1 MSFIGEAAL
10 SGFLDL
16 LVGKSLDSA
25 LNFVADH
32 NQLHQQLKRWQSIL
46 PDIQAVLDDAEEKQI
61 KNMGVKKWLEDL
73 QDLAYDVD
81 DILDEFAYEEL
92 RLNLQDTQAQ
102 ARPSKIRKFIPDRI
116 IRSIFPPPSFQFKNS
131 MITKVK
137 DITDRLN
144 SLTTRRSSLG
154 LIEILSQAATSKG
167 KQPRLQPT
175 SVLDGVVEYV
185 GRHKEKQEMIELLK
199 GNNSNGVSVLSIVGM
214 GGMGKTTL
222 AQLVYND
229 PTINESFDLKAWV
242 CVSDHFDAIAM
253 TKAILQSITSES
265 WDYSNLDL
273 LQVKLKEKLS
283 GKRFLLVL
291 DDIWNENYSDWTI
304 LRSPF
309 GAGTT
314 IIVTTR
320 LQIVSSIVDPLK
332 AFHLD
337 KLSDDDCLSIFT
349 QHALKARN
357 FDGHPQFKEIGEKI
371 IRKCNGLP
379 LAAKAIG
386 SLLRTVKYHREWE
399 RIYESE
405 IWNLPEEQC
414 GIIPALLLSYHHL
427 PSYLKRCFAYCSIL
441 PKDYEFEEEE
451 IILLW
456 RAEGVLQQK
465 AMPQVKDIGNQ
476 YFQDLVSRSFFQI
489 SSKDESRFV
498 MHDLINDLAQV
509 VAGEICCKLEG
520 DKQQKF
526 SNRTRHS
533 SYIAGSYDTVKK
545 FEAIDQVNSIRTF
558 LPVRLSRYSRSFLTN
573 VVLVDLL
580 PRLGYLRVLSLSGYK
595 ITELPDVFE
604 ILKHLRY
611 LNFSG
616 TDIKCLPDS
625 LCTLYHLET
634 LLLRGCWKLQRLP
647 SKMGNLVNLHYLDI
661 RGAYLIERFPSRI
674 DKLTNLQRLS
684 NFIIGESD
692 GHSIR
697 ELKYLSN
704 LKGDFCLSG
713 LENVNGE
720 DAGEAKLNEKQGIDR
735 LVLEWRR
742 DTRKKEVEEWVLD
755 SLHPSKKLEQL
766 VIQDFGG
773 AKFST
778 WIADSSF
785 KNMLSLVLHDC
796 KNCKSLP
803 SIGRLLLLK
812 DLSISGLD
820 QVHKIGAEL
829 FGENQSNAFAS
840 LESLRFGNML
850 NWEEWDLCEDDE
862 QVLKFP
868 SLRFLSIR
876 ECPLLLGRLPTI
888 LQSLQKLE
896 IYECKRL
903 VVSISSFP
911 LLCELSIK
919 GCEELVDEGSLSV
932 QKVTSLKYVSLLNVA
947 KFNISAERIMLRFA
961 NSETFYISGWKELGS
976 LSQNGLSI
984 VGHRFIMIRNC
995 PQLVSLETEEEI
1007 LQLDKI
1013 PGVESLVIGNC
1024 ERLNRLPKV
1033 LHAFPLITR
1042 IQLQNCPGL
1051 VCFAESNFPPA
1062 LKELRI
1068 VNCVNLQYL
1077 VDEKENNNKSM
1088 SSNTCLL
1095 EHLEIILCPSLIWL
1109 SSRGDICNRLQHLKI
1124 ESCSKLSSLFLNAKL
1139 PVMLKQ
1145 LCIGDCPVLEC
1156 IAQDFLET
1164 TDLESIHIWSARKIK
1179 SLPRGLDKLSHL
1191 QKIRLISCPNLVS
1204 FEESGLPTTNLR
1216 VLTISNC
1223 ENFGALP
1230 KCINNF
1236 TSLRELKVWECSAD
1250 ISFPE
1255 EGFPTNLTSLAISN
1269 APKIYTSLVE
1279 WGFNRLTSLQQL
1291 DINGEGCSRV
1301 VSFPE
1306 EAIGM
1311 MLPPSLTKFSI
1322 RKFENLEFMCSKG
1335 LQHLNSLQKLRIY
1348 DCPKL
1353 ASLPEKDML
1362 LSLEK
1367 LHISNCLS
1375 LEEGCSRAKSGIDFS
1390 TLKPQALK
1398 AKLAKN
1404 SGELQ
1409 LICFSLFDI
1418 VKRRTSLLRDS
1429 LILPALGTMKLVA
1442 VERPNGTTGEM
1453 YVPLGDKPLNGGHPK
1468 RAIPAYG
1475 HNNSTTSLVN
1485 RC

>member
-1 MSFIGEAAL
+1 MSVIGEAAL

-32 NQLHQQLKRWQSIL
+32 NQLHQQLKQWQSIL
-46 PDIQAVLDDAEEKQI
+46 PDIQAVLDDAEEKPI
-61 KNMGVKKWLEDL
+61 KNTGVKKWLEDL

-116 IRSIFPPPSFQFKNS
+116 IRSIFTPTSFQFKNS

-154 LIEILSQAATSKG
+154 LSEILSQAATSKG
-167 KQPRLQPT
+167 KKQPRLQPT
-175 SVLDGVVEYV
+175 SLLDGVVEYV
-185 GRHKEKQEMIELLK
+185 GRHKEKTEMIEFLK
-199 GNNSNGVSVLSIVGM
+199 GNNSDGVSVLSIVGM
-214 GGMGKTTL
+214 GGIGKTTL

-229 PTINESFDLKAWV
+229 ATINESFDLKAWV
-242 CVSDHFDAIAM
+242 CVSDNFDAIAI

-265 WDYSNLDL
+265 CDYSNLDL

-291 DDIWNENYSDWTI
+291 DDIWNEKYNDWTI

-309 GAGTT
+309 GAGTH
-314 IIVTTR
+314 IFVTTR
-320 LQIVSSIVDPLK
+320 LQVVSPIVDTLK

-349 QHALKARN
+349 QHALKVRN

-371 IRKCNGLP
+371 VRRCNGLP
-379 LAAKAIG
+379 LAAKSIG
-386 SLLRTVKYHREWE
+386 SLLRTVNCHREWE

-405 IWNLPEEQC
+405 LWNLPEEQC
-414 GIIPALLLSYHHL
+414 GIIPALRLSYHHL
-427 PSYLKRCFAYCSIL
+427 LSYLKRCFAYCSIL

-456 RAEGVLQQK
+456 RAEGLLQQK
-465 AMPQVKDIGNQ
+465 AMPQIKDLGNQ
-476 YFQDLVSRSFFQI
+476 YFQGLVSRSFFQI

-498 MHDLINDLAQV
+498 MHDLINDLAKV
-509 VAGEICCKLEG
+509 VAGDICSKLEG
-520 DKQQKF
+520 DMQQKF

-533 SYIAGSYDTVKK
+533 SYIAGEYDTVKK
-545 FEAIDQVNSIRTF
+545 FEAFDQENSIRTF
-558 LPVRLSRYSRSFLTN
+558 LPIGLSHYWRPCLTN

-580 PRLGYLRVLSLSGYK
+580 PKLGYLRVLSLSGYA

-604 ILKHLRY
+604 NLKHLRY
-611 LNFSG
+611 LNFSH
-616 TDIKCLPDS
+616 TAIKCLPDS

-634 LLLRGCWKLQRLP
+634 LLLKNCSRLQRLP
-647 SKMGNLVNLHYLDI
+647 SKIGNLVNLHYLDI
-661 RGAYLIERFPSRI
+661 RDAKSIERMPFGI

-684 NFIIGESD
+684 DFIIGEGD
-692 GHSIR
+692 GQHIR

-704 LKGDFCLSG
+704 LKGDFRIFG

-720 DAGEAKLNEKQGIDR
+720 DAEEAKLNEKQGIDQ
-735 LVLEWRR
+735 LVLQWSPYFKK
-742 DTRKKEVEEWVLD
+742 DTRNKEVDEWVLD
-755 SLHPSKKLEQL
+755 SLRPPKKLEQL
-766 VIQDFGG
+766 VIDNYGG

-785 KNMLSLVLHDC
+785 KNMLSLELR
-796 KNCKSLP
+796 NCTNCESLP

-812 DLSISGLD
+812 DLSISGLY
-820 QVHKIGAEL
+820 QVQKIGAEL
-829 FGENQSNAFAS
+829 FGENQSNSFAS
-840 LESLRFGNML
+840 LESLCFDNML
-850 NWEEWDLCEDDE
+850 NWEEWDLCQDDE
-862 QVLKFP
+862 QASKFP
-868 SLRFLSIR
+868 SLSKLSIKR
-876 ECPLLLGRLPTI
+876 CPQLRGTLPII

-896 IYECKRL
+896 IYDCGRL
-903 VVSISSFP
+903 IVSISSFA
-911 LLCELSIK
+911 LLSELRVE
-919 GCEELVDEGSLSV
+919 GCEELGDEGSLSV
-932 QKVTSLKYVSLLNVA
+932 QKVTSLKHVSLSNIS
-947 KFNISAERIMLRFA
+947 KFNISAERKMLRFA
-961 NSETFYISGWKELGS
+961 NSEKFDISGWQELGS
-976 LSQNGLSI
+976 LSQIGL
-984 VGHRFIMIRNC
+984 GLERHPFITFRNC
-995 PQLVSLETEEEI
+995 PQLVSLEKEEEI

-1013 PGVESLVIGNC
+1013 LGVKSLFIRDC

-1033 LHAFPLITR
+1033 LNAFPFITR
-1042 IQLQNCPGL
+1042 MVLEKCPGL

-1062 LKELRI
+1062 LKKLEIRD
-1068 VNCVNLQYL
+1068 CKNLQYL

-1095 EHLEIILCPSLIWL
+1095 EHLVISDCPSLIWV
-1109 SSRGDICNRLQHLKI
+1109 SSRGDICNQLQLLHI
-1124 ESCSKLSSLFLNAKL
+1124 ENCSKLSSLFLKAKL
-1139 PVMLKQ
+1139 SVMLKQ
-1145 LCIGDCPVLEC
+1145 LVIWTCPMLEC

-1164 TDLESIHIWSARKIK
+1164 TGLESIDICDAKNIK

-1191 QKIRLISCPNLVS
+1191 QEIRLCGCPKLVP
-1204 FEESGLPTTNLR
+1204 FQGSGLPTTNLR
-1216 VLTISNC
+1216 VLLIQNC
-1223 ENFGALP
+1223 ENFRALP

-1236 TSLRELKVWECSAD
+1236 TSLRKLTVWECSAD

-1255 EGFPTNLTSLAISN
+1255 EGFPTNLTSLEISR
-1269 APKIYTSLVE
+1269 APKIYASLVE
-1279 WGFNRLTSLQQL
+1279 WGFNKLTSLQEL
-1291 DINGEGCSRV
+1291 DISGKGCSDV

-1306 EAIGM
+1306 EGIGG
-1311 MLPPSLTKFSI
+1311 MLPPSLRSI
-1322 RKFENLEFMCSKG
+1322 CIQNFENLEYICSNG
-1335 LQHLNSLQKLRIY
+1335 LQHLTSLRKLYIY

-1367 LHISNCLS
+1367 LYISKCSS
-1375 LEEGCSRAKSGIDFS
+1375 LEEECSKISHIPLVEINHITVIPRDLFS
-1390 TLKPQALK
+1390 ISPPSNHRK

-1409 LICFSLFDI
+1409 LICFGLFDL
-1418 VKRRTSLLRDS
+1418 VKRF
-1429 LILPALGTMKLVA
+1429 GNH
-1442 VERPNGTTGEM
+1442 ETG
-1453 YVPLGDKPLNGGHPK
+1453 G
-1468 RAIPAYG
+1468 R
-1475 HNNSTTSLVN
+1475 
-1485 RC
+1485 

>member
-1 MSFIGEAAL
+1 FTMSVIGEAAL
-10 SGFLDL
+10 SVFLEL
-16 LVGKSLDSA
+16 LGVKLLDSA

-32 NQLHQQLKRWQSIL
+32 KQLHPQLKQWQSML
-46 PDIQAVLDDAEEKQI
+46 PDIQAVLDNAEEKQI
-61 KNMGVKKWLEDL
+61 KNEGVKKWLEDL

-92 RLNLQDTQAQ
+92 RLQLQKTQAQ
-102 ARPSKIRKFIPDRI
+102 ASTSKVRKLIPTCF
-116 IRSIFPPPSFQFKNS
+116 SGTSFTPTSLLFKNS
-131 MITKVK
+131 MIPKVK
-137 DITDRLN
+137 EITDRLN

-154 LIEILSQAATSKG
+154 LSDILSQAPTSKG

-185 GRHKEKQEMIELLK
+185 GRQKEKTEMIELLK

-229 PTINESFDLKAWV
+229 ATINESFDLKAWV
-242 CVSDHFDAIAM
+242 CVSDNFDAIAT

-265 WDYSNLDL
+265 F
-273 LQVKLKEKLS
+273 KLKEKLS

-291 DDIWNENYSDWTI
+291 DDIWNENYNDWTI

-314 IIVTTR
+314 IIATTR

-337 KLSDDDCLSIFT
+337 KLSDEDCLSIFT

-371 IRKCNGLP
+371 IRRCNGLP

-386 SLLRTVKYHREWE
+386 SLLRTVKYHGKWE

-414 GIIPALLLSYHHL
+414 GIIPALRLLGDKEVLRLSYHHL
-427 PSYLKRCFAYCSIL
+427 PSYLKRCFAYCSIF
-441 PKDYEFEEEE
+441 PKDYEFDEEE

-456 RAEGVLQQK
+456 RAEGLLQQK
-465 AMPQVKDIGNQ
+465 AMPQIKDLGNQ

-509 VAGEICCKLEG
+509 VAGDICSKLEG
-520 DKQQKF
+520 DMQQKF

-533 SYIAGSYDTVKK
+533 SYIVSRYDTVKK
-545 FEAIDQVNSIRTF
+545 FEAFDQVNSIRTF
-558 LPVRLSRYSRSFLTN
+558 LPLIVSGKSFPWPFLTD

-580 PRLGYLRVLSLSGYK
+580 PRLGYLRVLSLRSHK

-604 ILKHLRY
+604 NLKHLCY
-611 LNFSG
+611 LNFSR
-616 TDIKCLPDS
+616 TEIKCLPDS
-625 LCTLYHLET
+625 FCTLFHLET
-634 LLLRGCWKLQRLP
+634 LLLKDCYRLQRLP
-647 SKMGNLVNLHYLDI
+647 SNMGNLVNLHYLDI
-661 RGAYLIERFPSRI
+661 SGGISIERMPFGI
-674 DKLTNLQRLS
+674 DKLTRE
-684 NFIIGESD
+684 G
-692 GHSIR
+692 GGCHIR

-735 LVLEWRR
+735 LVLEWSRDFQK

-755 SLHPSKKLEQL
+755 SIHPSKKLEQL
-766 VIQDFGG
+766 IIQNYGG

-785 KNMLSLVLHDC
+785 KNMFSLELHDC

-803 SIGRLLLLK
+803 SIGRLLVLK

-850 NWEEWDLCEDDE
+850 NWEEWDLYEDDE
-862 QVLKFP
+862 QVSKFP
-868 SLRFLSIR
+868 SLRFLSISG
-876 ECPLLLGRLPTI
+876 CPLLLGRLPTI
-888 LQSLQKLE
+888 LQSLQTLE
-896 IYECKRL
+896 IDECKRL

-911 LLCELSIK
+911 LLCKLSIA
-919 GCEELVDEGSLSV
+919 GCQELVDE
-932 QKVTSLKYVSLLNVA
+932 
-947 KFNISAERIMLRFA
+947 AERIMLRFA
-961 NSETFYISGWKELGS
+961 NSETFNISCWKELGS
-976 LSQNGLSI
+976 LLQNGLSI
-984 VGHRFIMIRNC
+984 VGHRFITIWNC
-995 PQLVSLETEEEI
+995 PHLVSLETEEEI

-1033 LHAFPLITR
+1033 LHAFPFITR
-1042 IQLQNCPGL
+1042 IELEGCPGL
-1051 VCFAESNFPPA
+1051 ICFAESNFHPA

-1068 VNCVNLQYL
+1068 VNCENLQYL
-1077 VDEKENNNKSM
+1077 VDEKENNNK
-1088 SSNTCLL
+1088 N
-1095 EHLEIILCPSLIWL
+1095 IWY
-1109 SSRGDICNRLQHLKI
+1109 
-1124 ESCSKLSSLFLNAKL
+1124 
-1139 PVMLKQ
+1139 
-1145 LCIGDCPVLEC
+1145 CPVLVC
-1156 IAQDFLET
+1156 ISQDFLET
-1164 TDLESIHIWSARKIK
+1164 TDLESIIIRGAQKLK

-1191 QKIRLISCPNLVS
+1191 QKIQLSRCPNLVA

-1216 VLTISNC
+1216 VLRICNC

-1236 TSLRELKVWECSAD
+1236 TSLRKLTVWKCSAD

-1255 EGFPTNLTSLAISN
+1255 EGFPTNLKSLEISN
-1269 APKIYTSLVE
+1269 APRIYTSLVE
-1279 WGFNRLTSLQQL
+1279 WGYNRLTSLQQL
-1291 DINGEGCSRV
+1291 HIIGEGCSSV

-1311 MLPPSLTKFSI
+1311 MLPPSLTDISI
-1322 RKFENLEFMCSKG
+1322 RRFKNLEFMCSKG
-1335 LQHLNSLQKLRIY
+1335 LQHLTSLQQLRIY

-1353 ASLPEKDML
+1353 ASLPEKDIL

-1367 LHISNCLS
+1367 LHISNCPL
-1375 LEEGCSRAKSGIDFS
+1375 LEEGCSRGKG
-1390 TLKPQALK
+1390 
-1398 AKLAKN
+1398 
-1404 SGELQ
+1404 
-1409 LICFSLFDI
+1409 
-1418 VKRRTSLLRDS
+1418 RDWS
-1429 LILPALGTMKLVA
+1429 KISHIP
-1442 VERPNGTTGEM
+1442 
-1453 YVPLGDKPLNGGHPK
+1453 YVSINFKTV
-1468 RAIPAYG
+1468 IPWG
-1475 HNNSTTSLVN
+1475 LD
-1485 RC
+1485 

>member
-1 MSFIGEAAL
+1 MSVIGEAAL
-10 SGFLDL
+10 SVFLEL
-16 LVGKSLDSA
+16 LGGKLLDSA

-32 NQLHQQLKRWQSIL
+32 NQLRPQLKQWQSIL

-61 KNMGVKKWLEDL
+61 KNTGVKKWLEDL

-92 RLNLQDTQAQ
+92 RLKLNKSQAQ
-102 ARPSKIRKFIPDRI
+102 ASTSKVRKLIPTC
-116 IRSIFPPPSFQFKNS
+116 FTGTSFAPTSFLFKDS
-131 MITKVK
+131 MIPKVK
-137 DITDRLN
+137 EITARLN
-144 SLTTRRSSLG
+144 SLTTRRISLG
-154 LIEILSQAATSKG
+154 LSEILSQAPTSKG
-167 KQPRLQPT
+167 NQPRLQPT

-185 GRHKEKQEMIELLK
+185 GRHKEKTEMIEFLK
-199 GNNSNGVSVLSIVGM
+199 GDISNGVSVLSIVGM

-229 PTINESFDLKAWV
+229 ATINESFDLKAWV
-242 CVSDHFDAIAM
+242 L
-253 TKAILQSITSES
+253 T
-265 WDYSNLDL
+265 WNL

-291 DDIWNENYSDWTI
+291 DDIWNENYNDWTI

-309 GAGTT
+309 GAGTH

-332 AFHLD
+332 AFYLD
-337 KLSDDDCLSIFT
+337 KLSDNDCLSIFT

-357 FDGHPQFKEIGEKI
+357 FDGHLQFKEIGEKI
-371 IRKCNGLP
+371 VRRCNGLP

-386 SLLRTVKYHREWE
+386 SLLRTVECHGKWE

-414 GIIPALLLSYHHL
+414 GIIPALRLSYHHL

-456 RAEGVLQQK
+456 RAEGLLQQK
-465 AMPQVKDIGNQ
+465 AMPQIKDLGYQ
-476 YFQDLVSRSFFQI
+476 YFQDLVSSDFW
-489 SSKDESRFV
+489 V
-498 MHDLINDLAQV
+498 
-509 VAGEICCKLEG
+509 
-520 DKQQKF
+520 
-526 SNRTRHS
+526 
-533 SYIAGSYDTVKK
+533 
-545 FEAIDQVNSIRTF
+545 
-558 LPVRLSRYSRSFLTN
+558 PFLTN

-580 PRLGYLRVLSLSGYK
+580 PRLGYLRMLSLSGYR

-604 ILKHLRY
+604 NLKHLRY
-611 LNFSG
+611 LNFSD

-634 LLLRGCWKLQRLP
+634 LLLRRCYRLQRIP
-647 SKMGNLVNLHYLDI
+647 
-661 RGAYLIERFPSRI
+661 FRI

-684 NFIIGESD
+684 DFIIAEGD
-692 GHSIR
+692 GCHIR
-697 ELKYLSN
+697 YLNYLSN
-704 LKGDFCLSG
+704 LEGDFRLSG

-720 DAGEAKLNEKQGIDR
+720 DAGESKLYEKQGIDR
-735 LVLEWRR
+735 LVLHWSKKFENASRN
-742 DTRKKEVEEWVLD
+742 KEVDEWVLD
-755 SLHPSKKLEQL
+755 SLRPPKKLEQL
-766 VIQDFGG
+766 VIENYGG

-778 WIADSSF
+778 WIADPSF
-785 KNMLSLVLHDC
+785 KNMLSLELRNC

-840 LESLRFGNML
+840 LESLRFDNML

-862 QVLKFP
+862 QASKFP

-876 ECPLLLGRLPTI
+876 KCPLLLGTLPTI
-888 LQSLQKLE
+888 LQSLQTLE

-903 VVSISSFP
+903 
-911 LLCELSIK
+911 

-932 QKVTSLKYVSLLNVA
+932 QKVTSLKAVSVSNISN
-947 KFNISAERIMLRFA
+947 FNISAERTMLRFA
-961 NSETFYISGWKELGS
+961 NSETFKISGWKELGS

-984 VGHRFIMIRNC
+984 VGHRFITIWNC

-1013 PGVESLVIGNC
+1013 PGVESLEIANC
-1024 ERLNRLPKV
+1024 ERLNRLPEA

-1042 IQLQNCPGL
+1042 IQLEICPGL

-1068 VNCVNLQYL
+1068 GNCVNLQYL

-1095 EHLEIILCPSLIWL
+1095 ERLEIANCPSLI
-1109 SSRGDICNRLQHLKI
+1109 C
-1124 ESCSKLSSLFLNAKL
+1124 CSKLSRLFLNAKL

-1145 LCIGDCPVLEC
+1145 LFIRDCPVLEC
-1156 IAQDFLET
+1156 IAQDFFET
-1164 TDLESIHIWSARKIK
+1164 TDLESIRHSW
-1179 SLPRGLDKLSHL
+1179 
-1191 QKIRLISCPNLVS
+1191 
-1204 FEESGLPTTNLR
+1204 
-1216 VLTISNC
+1216 NC
-1223 ENFGALP
+1223 ENFGVLP

-1236 TSLRELKVWECSAD
+1236 TSLRELKVSYCSAD

-1269 APKIYTSLVE
+1269 APKIYTSLVQ
-1279 WGFNRLTSLQQL
+1279 WGFKRLTSLHRL
-1291 DINGEGCSRV
+1291 FISGEGCSRV

-1311 MLPPSLTKFSI
+1311 MLPPSLTEI
-1322 RKFENLEFMCSKG
+1322 GILRFEKLEFMCSKG
-1335 LQHLNSLQKLRIY
+1335 LQHLTSLQQLSIY

-1362 LSLEK
+1362 LSLER
-1367 LHISNCLS
+1367 LS
-1375 LEEGCSRAKSGIDFS
+1375 IQRCPLLEEGCSRGKGREWSKIVHIPYVEIDM
-1390 TLKPQALK
+1390 K
-1398 AKLAKN
+1398 AVIPR
-1404 SGELQ
+1404 EL
-1409 LICFSLFDI
+1409 
-1418 VKRRTSLLRDS
+1418 
-1429 LILPALGTMKLVA
+1429 
-1442 VERPNGTTGEM
+1442 N
-1453 YVPLGDKPLNGGHPK
+1453 
-1468 RAIPAYG
+1468 
-1475 HNNSTTSLVN
+1475 
-1485 RC
+1485 

>member
-1 MSFIGEAAL
+1 MSVIGEAAL

-32 NQLHQQLKRWQSIL
+32 YQLHQQLKQWQSIL
-46 PDIQAVLDDAEEKQI
+46 PDIQAVLDDAEGKQI
-61 KNMGVKKWLEDL
+61 KNMAVKKWLEDL

-81 DILDEFAYEEL
+81 DILDEFAYEKL

-102 ARPSKIRKFIPDRI
+102 ARPSKIRKFIPERI
-116 IRSIFPPPSFQFKNS
+116 IRSIFPPTSFLFQNS
-131 MITKVK
+131 MIPKVK
-137 DITDRLN
+137 EITARLN

-154 LIEILSQAATSKG
+154 LSEILSQAPTSKG

-175 SVLDGVVEYV
+175 SVLDGVVDYV
-185 GRHKEKQEMIELLK
+185 GRHKEKTEMIEFLK
-199 GNNSNGVSVLSIVGM
+199 GDNSNGVSVLSIVGM

-229 PTINESFDLKAWV
+229 ATINQSFHHKAWV
-242 CVSDHFDAIAM
+242 CVSDHFDAVNI
-253 TKAILQSITSES
+253 TRTILKSIDPDSRDE
-265 WDYSNLDL
+265 DDLNL
-273 LQVKLKEKLS
+273 LQVKLKEKLC

-291 DDIWNENYSDWTI
+291 DDIWNESYNDWTI

-309 GAGTT
+309 GPGTS

-337 KLSDDDCLSIFT
+337 KLSDDDCLSICT

-357 FDGHPQFKEIGEKI
+357 FNGHLQFKEIGEKI
-371 IRKCNGLP
+371 VRRCNGLP

-386 SLLRTVKYHREWE
+386 SLLRTVKYHGKWE

-414 GIIPALLLSYHHL
+414 GIIPALRLSYHHL

-441 PKDYEFEEEE
+441 PKDYEFGEEE

-456 RAEGVLQQK
+456 RAEGLLQQK
-465 AMPQVKDIGNQ
+465 AMPQIKDLGNQ
-476 YFQDLVSRSFFQI
+476 YFQDLVSRSFFQA
-489 SSKDESRFV
+489 SSKDKSRFV

-509 VAGEICCKLEG
+509 VAGEICSKLEG
-520 DKQQKF
+520 DKKWKF

-533 SYIAGSYDTVKK
+533 SYIAGRYDTVKK
-545 FEAIDQVNSIRTF
+545 FEAFDQVNSLRTF
-558 LPVRLSRYSRSFLTN
+558 LPLTFSSDYWRHYLTN

-580 PRLGYLRVLSLSGYK
+580 PRLGYLRMLSLSGYK

-604 ILKHLRY
+604 NLKQLRY
-611 LNFSG
+611 LNFSD

-625 LCTLYHLET
+625 LCALYHLET
-634 LLLRGCWKLQRLP
+634 LLLRRCSKLQRLP
-647 SKMGNLVNLHYLDI
+647 SKMENLVNLHYLGI
-661 RGAYLIERFPSRI
+661 RGAYLIERIPFRN
-674 DKLTNLQRLS
+674 DKLTKLQRLTD
-684 NFIIGESD
+684 FIIGEGD
-692 GHSIR
+692 GSYIR
-697 ELKYLSN
+697 GLKYLSN
-704 LKGDFCLSG
+704 LRGHFRLSG

-720 DAGEAKLNEKQGIDR
+720 DAGEAKLNEKQGIHR
-735 LVLEWRR
+735 LVFHWSEKFEKASRN
-742 DTRKKEVEEWVLD
+742 KEVEEWVLD
-755 SLHPSKKLEQL
+755 SLRPPKKLKKL
-766 VIQDFGG
+766 VIQNYGG

-785 KNMLSLVLHDC
+785 ENMLSLELRNC

-820 QVHKIGAEL
+820 QIHKIGAEL

-840 LESLRFGNML
+840 LESLCFDNML

-862 QVLKFP
+862 QVSKFP
-868 SLRFLSIR
+868 SLRFLKIGK
-876 ECPLLLGRLPTI
+876 CPLLLGRLPTI
-888 LQSLQKLE
+888 LQSLQTLE

-903 VVSISSFP
+903 VVTISSFP
-911 LLCELSIK
+911 LLCELRVE

-932 QKVTSLKYVSLLNVA
+932 QKVTSLKGVSVSNISN
-947 KFNISAERIMLRFA
+947 FNISAERIMLRFA

-976 LSQNGLSI
+976 LSQIGFRL
-984 VGHRFIMIRNC
+984 VGHRFITIAGC
-995 PQLVSLETEEEI
+995 PELVSLETEER

-1013 PGVESLVIGNC
+1013 PGVESLLIYNC
-1024 ERLNRLPKV
+1024 ERLRLPEA

-1068 VNCVNLQYL
+1068 WTCVNLQYL

-1088 SSNTCLL
+1088 RSNTCLL
-1095 EHLEIILCPSLIWL
+1095 ERLEISYCPSLIWF
-1109 SSRGDICNRLQHLKI
+1109 SSRGYICNRLQRLNIFH
-1124 ESCSKLSSLFLNAKL
+1124 CPKLSRLFLNAKL

-1145 LCIGDCPVLEC
+1145 LFIRDCPVLEC

-1164 TDLESIHIWSARKIK
+1164 IDLESIGIRGAEKIK
-1179 SLPRGLDKLSHL
+1179 ALPRGLDKLNHL
-1191 QKIRLISCPNLVS
+1191 QEIQLSGCPNMVS

-1216 VLTISNC
+1216 VLSIEDC
-1223 ENFGALP
+1223 ENFSALP

-1279 WGFNRLTSLQQL
+1279 WGFNRLTFLQKL
-1291 DINGEGCSRV
+1291 KISGEGRSNV

-1306 EAIGM
+1306 EGIGM
-1311 MLPPSLTKFSI
+1311 RLPPSLTSI
-1322 RKFENLEFMCSKG
+1322 SIENFENLEFMCSKG
-1335 LQHLNSLQKLRIY
+1335 FQYLTSLQELRIC

-1353 ASLPEKDML
+1353 TSLPEKDML
-1362 LSLEK
+1362 LSLEW
-1367 LHISNCLS
+1367 LYISNCPLV
-1375 LEEGCSRAKSGIDFS
+1375 EEGFLLLHKDISANRFRHHCRHGID
-1390 TLKPQALK
+1390 P
-1398 AKLAKN
+1398 
-1404 SGELQ
+1404 
-1409 LICFSLFDI
+1409 C
-1418 VKRRTSLLRDS
+1418 R
-1429 LILPALGTMKLVA
+1429 M
-1442 VERPNGTTGEM
+1442 
-1453 YVPLGDKPLNGGHPK
+1453 NGGIQYTLQHGI
-1468 RAIPAYG
+1468 REL
-1475 HNNSTTSLVN
+1475 NLT
-1485 RC
+1485 

>member
-1 MSFIGEAAL
+1 MSVIGEAAL
-10 SGFLDL
+10 SVFLEL
-16 LVGKSLDSA
+16 LGAKLLNSA

-32 NQLHQQLKRWQSIL
+32 KQLRHQLKQWQSIL
-46 PDIQAVLDDAEEKQI
+46 PDIQAVLTDAEEKQI
-61 KNMGVKKWLEDL
+61 KNEGVKKWLDDL

-81 DILDEFAYEEL
+81 NILDEFAYEEL
-92 RLNLQDTQAQ
+92 RLKLQKPQSQAST
-102 ARPSKIRKFIPDRI
+102 SKVWKLIPTCCTSSD
-116 IRSIFPPPSFQFKNS
+116 FTPTSFLFKNS
-131 MITKVK
+131 MIPKVK
-137 DITDRLN
+137 EITDRLN
-144 SLTTRRSSLG
+144 SLTTRRRSLG
-154 LIEILSQAATSKG
+154 LSDILSQAPTSKG

-175 SVLDGVVEYV
+175 SVVDGAVEYV
-185 GRHKEKQEMIELLK
+185 GRHKEKTEMTELLK
-199 GNNSNGVSVLSIVGM
+199 GDTSNGVSVLSIVGM

-229 PTINESFDLKAWV
+229 ATINKSFDLKAWV
-242 CVSDHFDAIAM
+242 CVSDNFDAIAI

-265 WDYSNLDL
+265 CDYSNLDL

-291 DDIWNENYSDWTI
+291 DDIWNENYNDWTI

-314 IIVTTR
+314 IIVTTH
-320 LQIVSSIVDPLK
+320 LQIVSSY
-332 AFHLD
+332 
-337 KLSDDDCLSIFT
+337 DDCLSIFT
-349 QHALKARN
+349 QHALKAIN
-357 FDGHPQFKEIGEKI
+357 FDGHPHFKEIGEKI
-371 IRKCNGLP
+371 IRRCNGLP

-386 SLLRTVKYHREWE
+386 WLLRTVKYHREWE

-456 RAEGVLQQK
+456 GAEGLLQQK
-465 AMPQVKDIGNQ
+465 AMPQVKDTGNQ

-509 VAGEICCKLEG
+509 VAKEICSKLKG
-520 DKQQKF
+520 DRQQKF

-533 SYIAGSYDTVKK
+533 SYIVSTYDTVKK
-545 FEAIDQVNSIRTF
+545 FEAFTQAKSLRAF
-558 LPVRLSRYSRSFLTN
+558 LPLMFSGGLWGPFLTN

-580 PRLGYLRVLSLSGYK
+580 PRLGYLRVLSLSRYK

-604 ILKHLRY
+604 NLKHLHY
-611 LNFSG
+611 LNFSY
-616 TDIKCLPDS
+616 TRIRCLPDS

-634 LLLRGCWKLQRLP
+634 SLLKKCSKLQKLP
-647 SKMGNLVNLHYLDI
+647 SKMEKLVNLQYLDI
-661 RGAYLIERFPSRI
+661 RGANLIERMPFGI
-674 DKLTNLQRLS
+674 GKLTNLQRLS
-684 NFIIGESD
+684 NFILGEGD
-692 GHSIR
+692 GHCIR

-704 LKGDFCLSG
+704 LKGAFFLSG
-713 LENVNGE
+713 LENVNSD
-720 DAGEAKLNEKQGIDR
+720 DAVEARLNEKQRIDR
-735 LVLEWRR
+735 FIQG
-742 DTRKKEVEEWVLD
+742 KKEVEEWVLD

-766 VIQDFGG
+766 VILNYGG
-773 AKFST
+773 TKFST

-785 KNMLSLVLHDC
+785 KNMLSLGLHNC

-829 FGENQSNAFAS
+829 FGENQSNTFAS

-862 QVLKFP
+862 QVSKFP
-868 SLRFLSIR
+868 SLRFLSIN

-911 LLCELSIK
+911 LLCELRVE

-932 QKVTSLKYVSLLNVA
+932 QKVTSLKDVSLSNIS

-961 NSETFYISGWKELGS
+961 NSETFNISDSKELGS

-984 VGHRFIMIRNC
+984 VGHRFIRIRNC
-995 PQLVSLETEEEI
+995 PQLVSFETEEEI

-1013 PGVESLVIGNC
+1013 PGVESLVIDNC

-1033 LHAFPLITR
+1033 LHAFPFITR

-1062 LKELRI
+1062 LKELWI
-1068 VNCVNLQYL
+1068 WECHNLQYL
-1077 VDEKENNNKSM
+1077 VDETENNNKSM

-1095 EHLEIILCPSLIWL
+1095 ESLDIFGCPSLIRL

-1124 ESCSKLSSLFLNAKL
+1124 SNCSKLT
-1139 PVMLKQ
+1139 
-1145 LCIGDCPVLEC
+1145 
-1156 IAQDFLET
+1156 QDFLET
-1164 TDLESIHIWSARKIK
+1164 TDLESICIVGAHKIK

-1191 QKIRLISCPNLVS
+1191 QEIRFIECPNLVS

-1216 VLTISNC
+1216 ELMIANC
-1223 ENFGALP
+1223 EYFGSLP

-1236 TSLRELKVWECSAD
+1236 TSLRDLELRECSAD

-1255 EGFPTNLTSLAISN
+1255 EGFPTNLTSLTISN

-1279 WGFNRLTSLQQL
+1279 WGFNRLTSLQEL
-1291 DINGEGCSRV
+1291 KIRGEGCSGV

-1306 EAIGM
+1306 EAIRM
-1311 MLPPSLTKFSI
+1311 MLPPSLTYIII
-1322 RKFENLEFMCSKG
+1322 RRFENLEFMCSKG
-1335 LQHLNSLQKLRIY
+1335 LQHLTSLQQLGIY

-1362 LSLEK
+1362 LSLQH
-1367 LHISNCLS
+1367 LRIARCPL
-1375 LEEGCSRAKSGIDFS
+1375 LEEGCSRGKGREWSKISHIPLVEIND
-1390 TLKPQALK
+1390 KKVIPR
-1398 AKLAKN
+1398 
-1404 SGELQ
+1404 EL
-1409 LICFSLFDI
+1409 D
-1418 VKRRTSLLRDS
+1418 
-1429 LILPALGTMKLVA
+1429 
-1442 VERPNGTTGEM
+1442 
-1453 YVPLGDKPLNGGHPK
+1453 
-1468 RAIPAYG
+1468 
-1475 HNNSTTSLVN
+1475 
-1485 RC
+1485 

>member
-1 MSFIGEAAL
+1 MSVIGEAAL
-10 SGFLDL
+10 SVFLEL
-16 LVGKSLDSA
+16 LGGKLLDSA

-32 NQLHQQLKRWQSIL
+32 KQLRPQLKQWQSIL

-61 KNMGVKKWLEDL
+61 KNEGVKKWLEDL

-92 RLNLQDTQAQ
+92 RLRLNKSQAE
-102 ARPSKIRKFIPDRI
+102 ASTSKVRKLIPTCCT
-116 IRSIFPPPSFQFKNS
+116 SSNFAPTSFLFKNS
-131 MITKVK
+131 MIPKVK
-137 DITDRLN
+137 EITARLN

-154 LIEILSQAATSKG
+154 LSEILSQAPTSKG
-167 KQPRLQPT
+167 KQPRLHPT

-185 GRHKEKQEMIELLK
+185 GRHKEKTEMIEFLK
-199 GNNSNGVSVLSIVGM
+199 GDNSNGVSVLSIVGM

-222 AQLVYND
+222 AQFVYND
-229 PTINESFDLKAWV
+229 ATINQSFHHKAWV
-242 CVSDHFDAIAM
+242 CVSDNFDAVNI
-253 TKAILQSITSES
+253 TRTILKSIDPDSRDEN
-265 WDYSNLDL
+265 DLNL

-291 DDIWNENYSDWTI
+291 DDIWNENYDDWTI

-309 GAGTT
+309 GTGTH

-357 FDGHPQFKEIGEKI
+357 FDEHLQFKEIGEKI
-371 IRKCNGLP
+371 VRRCTGLP

-386 SLLRTVKYHREWE
+386 SLLRTVKYHGKWE

-414 GIIPALLLSYHHL
+414 GIIPALRLSYHHL

-456 RAEGVLQQK
+456 RAEGLLQQK
-465 AMPQVKDIGNQ
+465 AVPQIKDLGNQ
-476 YFQDLVSRSFFQI
+476 YFQDLVSRSFFQT
-489 SSKDESRFV
+489 SSKDKSRSV

-509 VAGEICCKLEG
+509 VAGEICSKLEG
-520 DKQQKF
+520 DKKWKF

-533 SYIAGSYDTVKK
+533 SYIAGRYDTVKK
-545 FEAIDQVNSIRTF
+545 FEAFDQVNSLRTF
-558 LPVRLSRYSRSFLTN
+558 LPLMFSINHQGACLTN

-580 PRLGYLRVLSLSGYK
+580 PRLGYLRMLSLSGYK

-604 ILKHLRY
+604 NLKHLRY
-611 LNFSG
+611 LNFSR
-616 TDIKCLPDS
+616 TLIKCLPDS

-634 LLLRGCWKLQRLP
+634 LLLRRCYRLQRLP

-661 RGAYLIERFPSRI
+661 RGASSIERIPFRI
-674 DKLTNLQRLS
+674 DKLKNLQRLS
-684 NFIIGESD
+684 DFIIAESD
-692 GHSIR
+692 GCHIR
-697 ELKYLSN
+697 YLKYLSN
-704 LKGDFCLSG
+704 LEGDFRLFG
-713 LENVNGE
+713 LENVNGK
-720 DAGEAKLNEKQGIDR
+720 DAGESKLYEKQGIDR
-735 LVLEWRR
+735 LVLHWRKKFENAS
-742 DTRKKEVEEWVLD
+742 RKKEVEERVLD
-755 SLHPSKKLEQL
+755 SLCPPKKLEQL
-766 VIQDFGG
+766 VIENYGG

-778 WIADSSF
+778 WIADPSF
-785 KNMLSLVLHDC
+785 KNMLSLKLHNC

-829 FGENQSNAFAS
+829 FGENQSNAFPS
-840 LESLRFGNML
+840 LESLYFDNML

-862 QVLKFP
+862 QVSKFP

-888 LQSLQKLE
+888 LQTLQTLE

-911 LLCELSIK
+911 FLCELRVE

-932 QKVTSLKYVSLLNVA
+932 QKVTSLKD
-947 KFNISAERIMLRFA
+947 RIMLRFA
-961 NSETFYISGWKELGS
+961 NSETFCISGCKELGS
-976 LSQNGLSI
+976 LSQIGLRL
-984 VGHRFIMIRNC
+984 VGHRFITIVGC
-995 PQLVSLETEEEI
+995 PRLVSLETEER

-1013 PGVESLVIGNC
+1013 PGVESLNIGDC
-1024 ERLNRLPKV
+1024 ERLNRLPEA

-1042 IQLQNCPGL
+1042 IQLENCSGL

-1068 VNCVNLQYL
+1068 GNCVNLQYL

-1095 EHLEIILCPSLIWL
+1095 LHLEIRCCPSLIWL
-1109 SSRGDICNRLQHLKI
+1109 SSRGDICNRLQHLEI
-1124 ESCSKLSSLFLNAKL
+1124 RDCSKLSSLFLNAKL
-1139 PVMLKQ
+1139 PVMLKK
-1145 LCIGDCPVLEC
+1145 LSIWDCPVLEC

-1164 TDLESIHIWSARKIK
+1164 IDPESIDICGAEKIK
-1179 SLPRGLDKLSHL
+1179 SLPRSHL
-1191 QKIRLISCPNLVS
+1191 QEIQLSRCPNLVS
-1204 FEESGLPTTNLR
+1204 FEGSELPTTNLR
-1216 VLTISNC
+1216 VLSINYC
-1223 ENFGALP
+1223 ENFRALP

-1236 TSLRELKVWECSAD
+1236 TCLRELSVWECSAD

-1255 EGFPTNLTSLAISN
+1255 EGFPTNLTSLEISN
-1269 APKIYTSLVE
+1269 APRIYTSLVE
-1279 WGFNRLTSLQQL
+1279 WGFNRLTSLQEL
-1291 DINGEGCSRV
+1291 NISGEGCSRV

-1311 MLPPSLTKFSI
+1311 MLPPSLTDISI
-1322 RKFENLEFMCSKG
+1322 RRFENLEFMCSKG
-1335 LQHLNSLQKLRIY
+1335 LQYLTSLQQLGIY

-1353 ASLPEKDML
+1353 ASLPEKDVL
-1362 LSLEK
+1362 LSLER
-1367 LHISNCLS
+1367 LDIQRCPL
-1375 LEEGCSRAKSGIDFS
+1375 LEEGSSRGKGREWSKISHIPYVEIDF
-1390 TLKPQALK
+1390 
-1398 AKLAKN
+1398 
-1404 SGELQ
+1404 
-1409 LICFSLFDI
+1409 
-1418 VKRRTSLLRDS
+1418 
-1429 LILPALGTMKLVA
+1429 KLV
-1442 VERPNGTTGEM
+1442 
-1453 YVPLGDKPLNGGHPK
+1453 
-1468 RAIPAYG
+1468 IPRY
-1475 HNNSTTSLVN
+1475 
-1485 RC
+1485 

>member
-1 MSFIGEAAL
+1 MSIIGEAAL
-10 SGFLDL
+10 SVFLEML
-16 LVGKSLDSA
+16 GGKLLDSA

-32 NQLHQQLKRWQSIL
+32 KQLHPQLKQWRSIL

-61 KNMGVKKWLEDL
+61 KNEGVKKWLEDL
-73 QDLAYDVD
+73 QDLVYDVD
-81 DILDEFAYEEL
+81 DILDEFAYEVL
-92 RLNLQDTQAQ
+92 RLQLQKTQAQ
-102 ARPSKIRKFIPDRI
+102 ASTSKVRKLIPTCFTGA
-116 IRSIFPPPSFQFKNS
+116 SSTVTSFPFKNS
-131 MITKVK
+131 MIPKVK
-137 DITDRLN
+137 EITARLN

-154 LIEILSQAATSKG
+154 LSEILSQAPTSKG
-167 KQPRLQPT
+167 NQPRLQPT
-175 SVLDGVVEYV
+175 SVMDEAVEYV

-199 GNNSNGVSVLSIVGM
+199 GNNSDGVSVLSIVGM

-229 PTINESFDLKAWV
+229 ATINESFDLKAWV
-242 CVSDHFDAIAM
+242 CVSDNFDAVNI
-253 TKAILQSITSES
+253 TRTILKPIDPDSRDEN
-265 WDYSNLDL
+265 DLNL

-291 DDIWNENYSDWTI
+291 DDIWNENYNDWTI

-371 IRKCNGLP
+371 IRRCNGLP

-386 SLLRTVKYHREWE
+386 SLLRTVKYHGEWE

-414 GIIPALLLSYHHL
+414 GIIPALRLSYHHL

-456 RAEGVLQQK
+456 RAEGLLQQK

-498 MHDLINDLAQV
+498 MHDLVNDLAQV
-509 VAGEICCKLEG
+509 VAGKICSKLEG
-520 DKQQKF
+520 DMQQKF
-526 SNRTRHS
+526 TNRARHS
-533 SYIAGSYDTVKK
+533 SYIASKYDTVKK
-545 FEAIDQVNSIRTF
+545 FEAFYQVKSLRTF
-558 LPVRLSRYSRSFLTN
+558 LPLQLSRYWRLYLTN
-573 VVLVDLL
+573 DVLVDLL
-580 PRLGYLRVLSLSGYK
+580 PKLGYLRVLSLSGYW

-604 ILKHLRY
+604 NLKHLRC
-611 LNFSG
+611 LNFSH
-616 TDIKCLPDS
+616 TQIKCLPDT
-625 LCTLYHLET
+625 LCTLYLLET
-634 LLLRGCWKLQRLP
+634 LLLKSCSKLQRLP

-661 RGAYLIERFPSRI
+661 RGANLIERIPFRI
-674 DKLTNLQRLS
+674 GKLTNLQRLS
-684 NFIIGESD
+684 NFIIGEGD

-697 ELKYLSN
+697 DLKYLSN

-713 LENVNGE
+713 LENVTGE

-735 LVLEWRR
+735 LVLQWSG
-742 DTRKKEVEEWVLD
+742 DFKNDARKKEVEEWVLD
-755 SLHPSKKLEQL
+755 SLHPPKKLEQL
-766 VIQDFGG
+766 VIENYGG

-785 KNMLSLVLHDC
+785 KNMLSLELCNC

-812 DLSISGLD
+812 DLSIRGLD

-840 LESLRFGNML
+840 LESLRFDNML
-850 NWEEWDLCEDDE
+850 NWEEWCLCDDDE
-862 QVLKFP
+862 QVSKFP

-911 LLCELSIK
+911 LLCELSVT

-932 QKVTSLKYVSLLNVA
+932 QKVTSLKSVSLGNISKFNFSAERVMFRFA
-947 KFNISAERIMLRFA
+947 NCETFNISD
-961 NSETFYISGWKELGS
+961 WKELGS

-984 VGHRFIMIRNC
+984 VGHRFITIRNC
-995 PQLVSLETEEEI
+995 PQLVCLETEEER

-1013 PGVESLVIGNC
+1013 PGVESLEIRDC
-1024 ERLNRLPKV
+1024 ERLSRLPEV
-1033 LHAFPLITR
+1033 LHAFTFLTGMR
-1042 IQLQNCPGL
+1042 LNGCPGL
-1051 VCFAESNFPPA
+1051 ICFAESNFPPA
-1062 LKELRI
+1062 LKELVIR
-1068 VNCVNLQYL
+1068 NCKNLQYL
-1077 VDEKENNNKSM
+1077 IDEKENNNKSM
-1088 SSNTCLL
+1088 NSKTCLL
-1095 EHLEIILCPSLIWL
+1095 ERLEICKCPSLQCL
-1109 SSRGDICNRLQHLKI
+1109 SSRGDICNRLQHLHI
-1124 ESCSKLSSLFLNAKL
+1124 TYCSKLSSLFLNAKL

-1145 LCIGDCPVLEC
+1145 LLIGTCPVLEC

-1164 TDLESIHIWSARKIK
+1164 TDLESIMISVAKKIK

-1191 QKIRLISCPNLVS
+1191 QKIRLCRCPNLVS

-1216 VLTISNC
+1216 ELGISEC
-1223 ENFGALP
+1223 ETFGALP
-1230 KCINNF
+1230 KCFNNF
-1236 TSLRELKVWECSAD
+1236 TSLRDLELWECSAD
-1250 ISFPE
+1250 LSFPE
-1255 EGFPTNLTSLAISN
+1255 EGFPTNLTSLKISN

-1279 WGFNRLTSLQQL
+1279 WGFNRLTSLQEL
-1291 DINGEGCSRV
+1291 RISGEGCSNV

-1311 MLPPSLTKFSI
+1311 MLPPSLTKISI

-1335 LQHLNSLQKLRIY
+1335 LQHLTSLQQLDIY

-1353 ASLPEKDML
+1353 ASLPEKDKL

-1367 LHISNCLS
+1367 LYIYNCPS
-1375 LEEGCSRAKSGIDFS
+1375 LEEGCSRGKGREWSKISHIPYVQIDG
-1390 TLKPQALK
+1390 KKVIPR
-1398 AKLAKN
+1398 
-1404 SGELQ
+1404 EL
-1409 LICFSLFDI
+1409 
-1418 VKRRTSLLRDS
+1418 DS
-1429 LILPALGTMKLVA
+1429 NLSDNIWYRFLHTQ
-1442 VERPNGTTGEM
+1442 TTGIE
-1453 YVPLGDKPLNGGHPK
+1453 G
-1468 RAIPAYG
+1468 
-1475 HNNSTTSLVN
+1475 
-1485 RC
+1485 

>member
-1 MSFIGEAAL
+1 MSVIGEAAL
-10 SGFLDL
+10 SVFLEL
-16 LVGKSLDSA
+16 LGGKLLNSA

-32 NQLHQQLKRWQSIL
+32 KQLRHQLKQWQSIL
-46 PDIQAVLDDAEEKQI
+46 PDIQAVLTDAEEKQI
-61 KNMGVKKWLEDL
+61 KNEGVKKWLDDL

-81 DILDEFAYEEL
+81 NILDEFAYEEL
-92 RLNLQDTQAQ
+92 RLKLQKPQSQAST
-102 ARPSKIRKFIPDRI
+102 SKVRKLIPTCCTSSD
-116 IRSIFPPPSFQFKNS
+116 FTPTSFLFKNS
-131 MITKVK
+131 MIPKVK
-137 DITDRLN
+137 EITDRLN
-144 SLTTRRSSLG
+144 SLTTRRRSLG
-154 LIEILSQAATSKG
+154 LSDILSQAPTSKG

-175 SVLDGVVEYV
+175 SVVDGAVEYV
-185 GRHKEKQEMIELLK
+185 GRHKEKTEMTELLK
-199 GNNSNGVSVLSIVGM
+199 GDTSNGVSVLSIVGM

-229 PTINESFDLKAWV
+229 ATINKSFDLKAWV
-242 CVSDHFDAIAM
+242 CVSDNFDAIAI

-265 WDYSNLDL
+265 CDYSNLDL

-283 GKRFLLVL
+283 RKRFLLVL
-291 DDIWNENYSDWTI
+291 DDIWNENYNDWTI

-314 IIVTTR
+314 IIVTTH
-320 LQIVSSIVDPLK
+320 LQIVSSY
-332 AFHLD
+332 
-337 KLSDDDCLSIFT
+337 DDCLSIFT
-349 QHALKARN
+349 QHALKAIN
-357 FDGHPQFKEIGEKI
+357 FDGHPHFKEIGEKI
-371 IRKCNGLP
+371 IRRCNGLP

-386 SLLRTVKYHREWE
+386 WLLRTVKYHREWE

-405 IWNLPEEQC
+405 IWNLPEKQC
-414 GIIPALLLSYHHL
+414 GIIPASLLSYHHL

-456 RAEGVLQQK
+456 GAEGLLQQK
-465 AMPQVKDIGNQ
+465 AMPQVKDTGNQ

-509 VAGEICCKLEG
+509 VAKEICSKLKG
-520 DKQQKF
+520 DRQQKF

-533 SYIAGSYDTVKK
+533 SYIVSTYDTVKK
-545 FEAIDQVNSIRTF
+545 FEAFTQAKSLRAF
-558 LPVRLSRYSRSFLTN
+558 LPLMFSGGLWGPFLTN

-580 PRLGYLRVLSLSGYK
+580 PRLGYLRVLSLSRYK

-604 ILKHLRY
+604 NLKHLRY
-611 LNFSG
+611 LNFSY
-616 TDIKCLPDS
+616 TRIRCLPDS

-634 LLLRGCWKLQRLP
+634 SLLKKCSKLQKLP
-647 SKMGNLVNLHYLDI
+647 SKMEKLVNLQYLDI
-661 RGAYLIERFPSRI
+661 RGANLIERMPFGI
-674 DKLTNLQRLS
+674 GKLTNLQRLS
-684 NFIIGESD
+684 NFILGEGD
-692 GHSIR
+692 GHCIR

-704 LKGDFCLSG
+704 LKGAFFLSG
-713 LENVNGE
+713 LENVNGD
-720 DAGEAKLNEKQGIDR
+720 DAVEARLNEKQRIDR
-735 LVLEWRR
+735 F
-742 DTRKKEVEEWVLD
+742 EVEERVLD

-766 VIQDFGG
+766 VILNYGG
-773 AKFST
+773 TKFST

-785 KNMLSLVLHDC
+785 KNMLSLGLHNC

-829 FGENQSNAFAS
+829 FGENQSNAFTS

-862 QVLKFP
+862 QVSKFP
-868 SLRFLSIR
+868 SLRFLSIN

-911 LLCELSIK
+911 LLCELRVE

-932 QKVTSLKYVSLLNVA
+932 QKVTSLKDVSLSNIS

-961 NSETFYISGWKELGS
+961 NFETFNISDSKELGS

-984 VGHRFIMIRNC
+984 VGHRFIRIRNC

-1013 PGVESLVIGNC
+1013 PGVESLVIDNC

-1033 LHAFPLITR
+1033 LHAFPFITR

-1051 VCFAESNFPPA
+1051 VCFAESNFPSA
-1062 LKELRI
+1062 LKELWI
-1068 VNCVNLQYL
+1068 WECHNLQYL
-1077 VDEKENNNKSM
+1077 VDETENNNKSM

-1095 EHLEIILCPSLIWL
+1095 ESLDIFGCPSLIRL

-1124 ESCSKLSSLFLNAKL
+1124 SNCSKLSSLFLNAKL
-1139 PVMLKQ
+1139 PLMLKQ
-1145 LCIGDCPVLEC
+1145 LHIGNCPVLEC

-1164 TDLESIHIWSARKIK
+1164 TDLESICI
-1179 SLPRGLDKLSHL
+1179 HL
-1191 QKIRLISCPNLVS
+1191 QEIRFIECPNLVS

-1216 VLTISNC
+1216 ELMIANC
-1223 ENFGALP
+1223 EYFGSLP

-1236 TSLRELKVWECSAD
+1236 TSLRDLELRECSAD

-1255 EGFPTNLTSLAISN
+1255 EGFPTNLTSLTISN

-1279 WGFNRLTSLQQL
+1279 WGFNRLTSLQEL
-1291 DINGEGCSRV
+1291 KIKGEGCSGV

-1306 EAIGM
+1306 EAIRM
-1311 MLPPSLTKFSI
+1311 MLPPSLTYIII
-1322 RKFENLEFMCSKG
+1322 RRFENLEFMCSKG
-1335 LQHLNSLQKLRIY
+1335 LQHLTSLQQLGIY

-1362 LSLEK
+1362 LSLQH
-1367 LHISNCLS
+1367 LRIARCPL
-1375 LEEGCSRAKSGIDFS
+1375 LEEGINGGIQY
-1390 TLKPQALK
+1390 TLQH
-1398 AKLAKN
+1398 
-1404 SGELQ
+1404 GIRELNLTHPCTFIQ
-1409 LICFSLFDI
+1409 LWE
-1418 VKRRTSLLRDS
+1418 
-1429 LILPALGTMKLVA
+1429 PLVA
-1442 VERPNGTTGEM
+1442 DKRPNGTTGEV
-1453 YVPLGDKPLNGGHPK
+1453 YVPLGDKP
-1468 RAIPAYG
+1468 
-1475 HNNSTTSLVN
+1475 
-1485 RC
+1485 

>member
-1 MSFIGEAAL
+1 MSVIGEAAL
-10 SGFLDL
+10 SVFLEL
-16 LVGKSLDSA
+16 LGGKLLDSA

-32 NQLHQQLKRWQSIL
+32 KQLRPQLKQWQSIL

-61 KNMGVKKWLEDL
+61 KNEGVKKWLEDL

-92 RLNLQDTQAQ
+92 RLKLNKSQAQ
-102 ARPSKIRKFIPDRI
+102 GSTSKVRKLIPTCYT
-116 IRSIFPPPSFQFKNS
+116 SSNFTPTSFLFKNS
-131 MITKVK
+131 MIPKVK
-137 DITDRLN
+137 EITARLN

-154 LIEILSQAATSKG
+154 LSEILSQAPTSKG

-175 SVLDGVVEYV
+175 SVPDGVVEYV
-185 GRHKEKQEMIELLK
+185 GRHKEKTEMIEFLK
-199 GNNSNGVSVLSIVGM
+199 GDNSNGVSVLSIVGM

-229 PTINESFDLKAWV
+229 ATINQSFHHKAWV
-242 CVSDHFDAIAM
+242 CVSDNFDAVNI
-253 TKAILQSITSES
+253 TRTILKSIDPDSRDEN
-265 WDYSNLDL
+265 DLNL

-291 DDIWNENYSDWTI
+291 DDIWNENYDDWTI

-309 GAGTT
+309 GTGTH

-349 QHALKARN
+349 QHALKTRN
-357 FDGHPQFKEIGEKI
+357 FDEHLQLKEIGEKI
-371 IRKCNGLP
+371 VRRCNGLP

-386 SLLRTVKYHREWE
+386 SLLRTVKYHGKWE

-414 GIIPALLLSYHHL
+414 GIIPALRLSYHHL

-456 RAEGVLQQK
+456 RAEGLLQQK
-465 AMPQVKDIGNQ
+465 AMPQIKDLGHQ
-476 YFQDLVSRSFFQI
+476 YFQDLVSRSFFQT
-489 SSKDESRFV
+489 SSKDKSRFV

-509 VAGEICCKLEG
+509 VAGEICSKLEG
-520 DKQQKF
+520 DKKWKF

-533 SYIAGSYDTVKK
+533 SYIAGTYDTVKK
-545 FEAIDQVNSIRTF
+545 FEAFDQVNSLRTF
-558 LPVRLSRYSRSFLTN
+558 LPLI
-573 VVLVDLL
+573 
-580 PRLGYLRVLSLSGYK
+580 LGYLRVLSLSGYR

-604 ILKHLRY
+604 NLKHLRY
-611 LNFSG
+611 LNFSN
-616 TDIKCLPDS
+616 THIKCLPDS

-634 LLLRGCWKLQRLP
+634 LLLRRCYYLQRLP

-661 RGAYLIERFPSRI
+661 RGADSIERIPFRI

-684 NFIIGESD
+684 DFIIAEGD
-692 GHSIR
+692 GCHIR
-697 ELKYLSN
+697 YLKYLSN
-704 LKGDFCLSG
+704 LEGDFRLSG
-713 LENVNGE
+713 LENVNGK
-720 DAGEAKLNEKQGIDR
+720 DAGESKLYEKQGIDR
-735 LVLEWRR
+735 LVLRWRKKFGNASR
-742 DTRKKEVEEWVLD
+742 NKEVEEWVLH
-755 SLHPSKKLEQL
+755 SLCPPKKLEQL
-766 VIQDFGG
+766 VIKNYGG

-778 WIADSSF
+778 WIADPSF
-785 KNMLSLVLHDC
+785 KNMLSLELRNC

-840 LESLRFGNML
+840 LESLRFDNML
-850 NWEEWDLCEDDE
+850 NWEEWDLYEDDE
-862 QVLKFP
+862 KVSKFP
-868 SLRFLSIR
+868 SLRKLSIER
-876 ECPLLLGRLPTI
+876 CPVLLGRLPTI
-888 LQSLQKLE
+888 LQSLQTLE

-903 VVSISSFP
+903 VASISSFP
-911 LLCELSIK
+911 LLRKIWVG

-932 QKVTSLKYVSLLNVA
+932 QKVTSLKD
-947 KFNISAERIMLRFA
+947 RIMLRFA
-961 NSETFYISGWKELGS
+961 NSETFCISGWKELGS
-976 LSQNGLSI
+976 LSQIGLRL
-984 VGHRFIMIRNC
+984 VGHRFITIEDC
-995 PQLVSLETEEEI
+995 PLLVSLETEEER

-1013 PGVESLVIGNC
+1013 PGVESLNIRNC
-1024 ERLNRLPKV
+1024 ERLKRLPEA
-1033 LHAFPLITR
+1033 LHAFPLITS
-1042 IQLQNCPGL
+1042 IQLENCPGL
-1051 VCFAESNFPPA
+1051 VCLAESNFPPA

-1068 VNCVNLQYL
+1068 GNCVNLQYL

-1095 EHLEIILCPSLIWL
+1095 ERLEISYCPSLIWL
-1109 SSRGDICNRLQHLKI
+1109 SSRGDICSRLQLLQI
-1124 ESCSKLSSLFLNAKL
+1124 TDCSKLSSLFLNAKL
-1139 PVMLKQ
+1139 PEMLKQ
-1145 LCIGDCPVLEC
+1145 LFIWDCPVLEC

-1164 TDLESIHIWSARKIK
+1164 IDLESIGIRGNEKIK

-1191 QKIRLISCPNLVS
+1191 QEIRLSRFPNMVS

-1216 VLTISNC
+1216 VLSIEDC
-1223 ENFGALP
+1223 ENFG
-1230 KCINNF
+1230 
-1236 TSLRELKVWECSAD
+1236 CSAD

-1255 EGFPTNLTSLAISN
+1255 EGFPTNLTSLQISN

-1291 DINGEGCSRV
+1291 NISGEACSRV
-1301 VSFPE
+1301 VSFPD

-1311 MLPPSLTKFSI
+1311 MLPPSLTYISI
-1322 RKFENLEFMCSKG
+1322 CRFENLEFICSKG
-1335 LQHLNSLQKLRIY
+1335 LQHLTSLQQLGIY

-1353 ASLPEKDML
+1353 ACLPEKDML
-1362 LSLEK
+1362 LWLEK
-1367 LHISNCLS
+1367 LYIFNCPS
-1375 LEEGCSRAKSGIDFS
+1375 LEERCSRGKGREWSKISHIPYVQNEF
-1390 TLKPQALK
+1390 
-1398 AKLAKN
+1398 
-1404 SGELQ
+1404 E
-1409 LICFSLFDI
+1409 I
-1418 VKRRTSLLRDS
+1418 V
-1429 LILPALGTMKLVA
+1429 
-1442 VERPNGTTGEM
+1442 
-1453 YVPLGDKPLNGGHPK
+1453 
-1468 RAIPAYG
+1468 IPRY
-1475 HNNSTTSLVN
+1475 
-1485 RC
+1485 

>member
-1 MSFIGEAAL
+1 AAL
-10 SGFLDL
+10 SVFLEL
-16 LVGKSLDSA
+16 LGGKLLNSA

-32 NQLHQQLKRWQSIL
+32 KQLRHQLKQWQSIL
-46 PDIQAVLDDAEEKQI
+46 PDIQAVLTDAEEKQI
-61 KNMGVKKWLEDL
+61 KNEGVKKWLDDL

-81 DILDEFAYEEL
+81 NILDEFAYEEL
-92 RLNLQDTQAQ
+92 RLKLQKPQSQAST
-102 ARPSKIRKFIPDRI
+102 SKVRKLIPTCCTSSD
-116 IRSIFPPPSFQFKNS
+116 FTPTSFLFKNS
-131 MITKVK
+131 MIPKVK
-137 DITDRLN
+137 EITDRLN
-144 SLTTRRSSLG
+144 SLTTRRRSLG
-154 LIEILSQAATSKG
+154 LSDILSQAPTSKG

-175 SVLDGVVEYV
+175 SVVDGAVEYV
-185 GRHKEKQEMIELLK
+185 GRHKEKTEMTELLK
-199 GNNSNGVSVLSIVGM
+199 GDTSNGVSVLSIVGM

-229 PTINESFDLKAWV
+229 ATINKSFDLKAWV
-242 CVSDHFDAIAM
+242 CVSDNFDAIAI

-265 WDYSNLDL
+265 CDYSNLDL

-283 GKRFLLVL
+283 RKRFLLVL
-291 DDIWNENYSDWTI
+291 DDIWNENYNDWTI

-314 IIVTTR
+314 IIVTTH
-320 LQIVSSIVDPLK
+320 LQIVSSCWGLVPLT
-332 AFHLD
+332 
-337 KLSDDDCLSIFT
+337 DDDCLSIFT
-349 QHALKARN
+349 QHALKAIN
-357 FDGHPQFKEIGEKI
+357 FDGHPHFKEIGEKI
-371 IRKCNGLP
+371 IRRCNGLP

-386 SLLRTVKYHREWE
+386 WLLRTVKYHREWE

-405 IWNLPEEQC
+405 IWNLPEKQC
-414 GIIPALLLSYHHL
+414 GIIPASLLSYHHL

-456 RAEGVLQQK
+456 GAEGLLQQK
-465 AMPQVKDIGNQ
+465 AMPQVKDTGNQ

-509 VAGEICCKLEG
+509 VAKEICSKLKG
-520 DKQQKF
+520 DRQQKF

-533 SYIAGSYDTVKK
+533 SYIVSTYDTVKK
-545 FEAIDQVNSIRTF
+545 FEAFTQAKSLRAF
-558 LPVRLSRYSRSFLTN
+558 LPLMFSGGLWGPFLTN

-580 PRLGYLRVLSLSGYK
+580 PRLGYLRVLSLSRYK

-604 ILKHLRY
+604 NLKHLRY
-611 LNFSG
+611 LNFSY
-616 TDIKCLPDS
+616 TRIRCLPDS

-634 LLLRGCWKLQRLP
+634 SLLKKCSKLQKLP
-647 SKMGNLVNLHYLDI
+647 SKMEKLVNLQYLDI
-661 RGAYLIERFPSRI
+661 RGANLIERMPFGI
-674 DKLTNLQRLS
+674 GKLTNLQRLS
-684 NFIIGESD
+684 NFILGEGD
-692 GHSIR
+692 GHCIR

-704 LKGDFCLSG
+704 LKGAFFLSG
-713 LENVNGE
+713 LENVNGD
-720 DAGEAKLNEKQGIDR
+720 DAVEARKIQG
-735 LVLEWRR
+735 
-742 DTRKKEVEEWVLD
+742 KKEVEERVLD

-766 VIQDFGG
+766 VILNYGG
-773 AKFST
+773 TKFST

-785 KNMLSLVLHDC
+785 KNMLSLGLHNC

-829 FGENQSNAFAS
+829 FGENQSNAFTS

-862 QVLKFP
+862 QVSKFP
-868 SLRFLSIR
+868 SLRFLSIN

-911 LLCELSIK
+911 LLCELRVE

-932 QKVTSLKYVSLLNVA
+932 QKVTSLKDVSLSNIS

-961 NSETFYISGWKELGS
+961 NFETFNISDSKELGS

-984 VGHRFIMIRNC
+984 VGHRFIRIRNC

-1013 PGVESLVIGNC
+1013 PGVESLVIDNC

-1033 LHAFPLITR
+1033 LHAFPFITR

-1051 VCFAESNFPPA
+1051 VCFAESNFPSA
-1062 LKELRI
+1062 LKELWI
-1068 VNCVNLQYL
+1068 WECHNLQYL
-1077 VDEKENNNKSM
+1077 VDETENNNK
-1088 SSNTCLL
+1088 
-1095 EHLEIILCPSLIWL
+1095 
-1109 SSRGDICNRLQHLKI
+1109 K
-1124 ESCSKLSSLFLNAKL
+1124 
-1139 PVMLKQ
+1139 
-1145 LCIGDCPVLEC
+1145 
-1156 IAQDFLET
+1156 
-1164 TDLESIHIWSARKIK
+1164 
-1179 SLPRGLDKLSHL
+1179 
-1191 QKIRLISCPNLVS
+1191 
-1204 FEESGLPTTNLR
+1204 SGLPTTNLR
-1216 VLTISNC
+1216 ELMIANC
-1223 ENFGALP
+1223 EYFGSLP

-1236 TSLRELKVWECSAD
+1236 TSLRDLELRECSAD

-1255 EGFPTNLTSLAISN
+1255 EGFPTNLTSLTISN

-1279 WGFNRLTSLQQL
+1279 WGFNRLTSLQEL
-1291 DINGEGCSRV
+1291 KIKGEGCSGV

-1306 EAIGM
+1306 EAIRM
-1311 MLPPSLTKFSI
+1311 MLPPSLTYIII
-1322 RKFENLEFMCSKG
+1322 RRFENLEFMCSKG
-1335 LQHLNSLQKLRIY
+1335 LQHLTSLQQLGIY

-1362 LSLEK
+1362 LSLQH
-1367 LHISNCLS
+1367 LRIARCPL
-1375 LEEGCSRAKSGIDFS
+1375 LEEGCSRGKGREWS
-1390 TLKPQALK
+1390 
-1398 AKLAKN
+1398 KN
-1404 SGELQ
+1404 SHIPLVE
-1409 LICFSLFDI
+1409 INDKKVI
-1418 VKRRTSLLRDS
+1418 PRD
-1429 LILPALGTMKLVA
+1429 L
-1442 VERPNGTTGEM
+1442 
-1453 YVPLGDKPLNGGHPK
+1453 D
-1468 RAIPAYG
+1468 
-1475 HNNSTTSLVN
+1475 
-1485 RC
+1485 

>member
-1 MSFIGEAAL
+1 MSVIGEATL
-10 SGFLDL
+10 SVFLEL
-16 LVGKSLDSA
+16 LGGKLLNSA
-25 LNFVADH
+25 LNF
-32 NQLHQQLKRWQSIL
+32 LKQWQSIL
-46 PDIQAVLDDAEEKQI
+46 PDIQAVLTDAEEKQI
-61 KNMGVKKWLEDL
+61 KNEGVKKWLDDL

-92 RLNLQDTQAQ
+92 RLKLQKPQSQAST
-102 ARPSKIRKFIPDRI
+102 SKVRKLIPTCCTSSD
-116 IRSIFPPPSFQFKNS
+116 FTPTSFLFKNS
-131 MITKVK
+131 MIPKVK
-137 DITDRLN
+137 EITDRLN
-144 SLTTRRSSLG
+144 SLTNRRRSLG
-154 LIEILSQAATSKG
+154 LSDILSQAPTSKG

-175 SVLDGVVEYV
+175 SVVDGAVEYV
-185 GRHKEKQEMIELLK
+185 GRHKEKTEMIELLK
-199 GNNSNGVSVLSIVGM
+199 GDTSNGVLVLSIVGM

-229 PTINESFDLKAWV
+229 ATINQSFDLKAWV
-242 CVSDHFDAIAM
+242 CVSDNFDAIAI

-265 WDYSNLDL
+265 CDYSNLDL

-291 DDIWNENYSDWTI
+291 DDIWNENYNDWTI

-309 GAGTT
+309 GAGTA

-349 QHALKARN
+349 QHTLKAIN
-357 FDGHPQFKEIGEKI
+357 FDGHPHFKEIGEKI
-371 IRKCNGLP
+371 IRRCNGLP
-379 LAAKAIG
+379 LDAKAIG

-399 RIYESE
+399 RIYEK
-405 IWNLPEEQC
+405 EQC

-456 RAEGVLQQK
+456 RAEGLLQQK

-509 VAGEICCKLEG
+509 VAGDICSKLES

-526 SNRTRHS
+526 SHRTRHS

-545 FEAIDQVNSIRTF
+545 FEAFDQVNSIRTF
-558 LPVRLSRYSRSFLTN
+558 LPIRLSRYSRSLLTN

-580 PRLGYLRVLSLSGYK
+580 PKLGYLRVLSLSGYE
-595 ITELPDVFE
+595 IDEFPDVFE
-604 ILKHLRY
+604 NLKHLRF
-611 LNFSG
+611 LNFSY
-616 TDIKCLPDS
+616 TRIRCLPDS

-634 LLLRGCWKLQRLP
+634 LLLKKCSKLQKLP
-647 SKMGNLVNLHYLDI
+647 SKMEKLVNLQYLDI
-661 RGAYLIERFPSRI
+661 RGANLIERMPFGI
-674 DKLTNLQRLS
+674 GKLTNLQRLS
-684 NFIIGESD
+684 NFIIGEGD

-704 LKGDFCLSG
+704 LKGAFCLSG
-713 LENVNGE
+713 LQNVKGE

-735 LVLEWRR
+735 LVLKWSWDFKK
-742 DTRKKEVEEWVLD
+742 DTRKKEVED
-755 SLHPSKKLEQL
+755 SLEQL
-766 VIQDFGG
+766 VIENYGG

-785 KNMLSLVLHDC
+785 KNMLSLELHDC

-840 LESLRFGNML
+840 LESLSFRKML
-850 NWEEWDLCEDDE
+850 NWEEWDVCEDDE
-862 QVLKFP
+862 QVSKFP
-868 SLRFLSIR
+868 SLRFFSIR

-888 LQSLQKLE
+888 LQSLQNLQ
-896 IYECKRL
+896 IYECKKL

-911 LLCELSIK
+911 LLSEISVE
-919 GCEELVDEGSLSV
+919 GCKELVDEGSLSV
-932 QKVTSLKYVSLLNVA
+932 QKVTSLKYVSLSNIS
-947 KFNISAERIMLRFA
+947 KFNISAEKIMLRFA

-984 VGHRFIMIRNC
+984 VGHRFITIRNC

-1007 LQLDKI
+1007 VQLEKI
-1013 PGVESLVIGNC
+1013 PAVKSLVINNC
-1024 ERLNRLPKV
+1024 ERLNTLPKV
-1033 LHAFPLITR
+1033 LHAFPFITR
-1042 IQLQNCPGL
+1042 ILLKECPGL
-1051 VCFAESNFPPA
+1051 VCFTESNFPPA

-1068 VNCVNLQYL
+1068 ENYVNLQYL

-1088 SSNTCLL
+1088 SSNICLL
-1095 EHLEIILCPSLIWL
+1095 EHLQISYCPSLIWL
-1109 SSRGDICNRLQHLKI
+1109 SSRGDICNRLQHLEI
-1124 ESCSKLSSLFLNAKL
+1124 GSCPKLISVFSNAKL
-1139 PVMLKQ
+1139 PVMLKH
-1145 LCIGDCPVLEC
+1145 LVISECPVLEC

-1164 TDLESIHIWSARKIK
+1164 TDLEILSIRNAEKLK
-1179 SLPRGLDKLSHL
+1179 SLPRRLDKLGHL
-1191 QKIRLISCPNLVS
+1191 QEIKLFGCPNLVS

-1216 VLTISNC
+1216 VLRISNC

-1236 TSLRELKVWECSAD
+1236 TSLRDLELRECSAD

-1255 EGFPTNLTSLAISN
+1255 EGFPTNLTSLEISN
-1269 APKIYTSLVE
+1269 VPRIYTSLVE
-1279 WGFNRLTSLQQL
+1279 WGFNRLTSLQL
-1291 DINGEGCSRV
+1291 LNISCEGCSRV
-1301 VSFPE
+1301 VSFPK

-1311 MLPPSLTKFSI
+1311 MLPPSLTDISI
-1322 RKFENLEFMCSKG
+1322 SRSKNLEFICSKG
-1335 LQHLNSLQKLRIY
+1335 LQHLTSLQRLGIY
-1348 DCPKL
+1348 GCPKL

-1362 LSLEK
+1362 LSLEE
-1367 LHISNCLS
+1367 LYISNCPL
-1375 LEEGCSRAKSGIDFS
+1375 LEEGCSRGK
-1390 TLKPQALK
+1390 
-1398 AKLAKN
+1398 
-1404 SGELQ
+1404 
-1409 LICFSLFDI
+1409 
-1418 VKRRTSLLRDS
+1418 
-1429 LILPALGTMKLVA
+1429 
-1442 VERPNGTTGEM
+1442 RPNGTTGEV
-1453 YVPLGDKPLNGGHPK
+1453 YVPLGDKALNGGHPK

-1475 HNNSTTSLVN
+1475 HNNGTTW
-1485 RC
+1485 